1 MANMLKIY
9 RLEDPSI
16 YSFSMNYFNNS
27 ELEER
32 LKYDCIYLKQKEYE
46 NFDEI
51 RYLIFEMYNIL
62 LNENHYKSI
71 IDVFWDIYNKQLNI
85 DLEINFEIIDD
96 LINKL
101 DRNNDKLINLFYSTN
116 KTEDYYYSFNPIE
129 EKNYISS
136 KFKPLE
142 VLTFLN
148 IHNDLNESIFKN
160 KLFLNMSYDKEAAF
174 SKGEVKF
181 LISNLIL
188 EATTKI
194 TNIISCIDNNDIL
207 TFENLLEKL
216 PNDFYLYYLEKYTN
230 ESLEKII
237 VKLDNLDS
245 KVSNNNIINEYIS
258 LVNLF
263 DFYNGKKWMSFNK
276 NTDGRLH
283 HNITN
288 MRSIHRI
295 LLRNHNDEDF
305 AEIDISSCIPYL
317 LIMCFLKLD
326 ENYEINN
333 LNDDLINYRKLFK
346 IALESLEGESKEKFI
361 SEASKILIS
370 IIENRFYELVIGDSN
385 LNKKDILS
393 YFFCKNKSK
402 PLIENHIKNF
412 FPNFYYLVYKM
423 KENQFWISNFGYQ
436 PLVDCN
442 KMLAHFLFHLEAH
455 IMLYKVVPTI
465 KKKFKKITVI
475 TIHDCIMVPKKYEK
489 EVVYKLKEIFK
500 SIFYLSPSL
509 KVK

>member
-1 MANMLKIY
+1 MKKIFAPTLIDLDTIILISNNKY
-9 RLEDPSI
+9 VDNNNGNFI
-16 YSFSMNYFNNS
+16 NY
-27 ELEER
+27 
-32 LKYDCIYLKQKEYE
+32 
-46 NFDEI
+46 NFKLDEI
-51 RYLIFEMYNIL
+51 NREASYYIL
-62 LNENHYKSI
+62 YIILRETLFKLNALETKS
-71 IDVFWDIYNKQLNI
+71 
-85 DLEINFEIIDD
+85 
-96 LINKL
+96 
-101 DRNNDKLINLFYSTN
+101 
-116 KTEDYYYSFNPIE
+116 
-129 EKNYISS
+129 NYISNEGLIFNDIYIDLPS
-136 KFKPLE
+136 KKLEGIDRNYNKIMLFLCNKHLNSENILFKKKYSSNQSYSYC
-142 VLTFLN
+142 LN
-148 IHNDLNESIFKN
+148 YKYINEQFKIIEIKKRSIIKRLNEECIVRLKDKIIKRDLN
-160 KLFLNMSYDKEAAF
+160 
-174 SKGEVKF
+174 
-181 LISNLIL
+181 
-188 EATTKI
+188 
-194 TNIISCIDNNDIL
+194 
-207 TFENLLEKL
+207 
-216 PNDFYLYYLEKYTN
+216 YLYEDFT
-230 ESLEKII
+230 EKII